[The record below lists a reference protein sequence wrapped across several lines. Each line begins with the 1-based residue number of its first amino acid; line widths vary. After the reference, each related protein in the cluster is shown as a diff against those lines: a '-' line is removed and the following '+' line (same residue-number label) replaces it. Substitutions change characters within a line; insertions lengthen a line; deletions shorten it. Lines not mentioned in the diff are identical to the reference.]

1 MNHDNN
7 PVAVRYVDEI
17 QAVLELIISNRHM
30 FVNDDSI
37 TTNDIPYEWA
47 DMLTSFDQIRNY
59 LKSAPATLQNL
70 HTNLKLHYD
79 NLIDQRD
86 SMHKLMQSKEWE
98 SVHLQQ
104 CVLEILQDTNNFLKS
119 YIQEIPN
126 VSTIIECNNTI
137 ISKLSD

>member
-1 MNHDNN
+1 MKQENN
-7 PVAVRYVDEI
+7 SIAVRYIDEI

-30 FVNDDSI
+30 FVKDDSI
-37 TTNDIPYEWA
+37 ATNDIPYEWA
-47 DMLTSFDQIRNY
+47 DMLTSFNQIRDY

-70 HTNLKLHYD
+70 HNNLKLHHD
-79 NLIDQRD
+79 NLINQRD
-86 SMHKLMQSKEWE
+86 RMHKLIQSKKWE
-98 SVHLQQ
+98 SAYLQR